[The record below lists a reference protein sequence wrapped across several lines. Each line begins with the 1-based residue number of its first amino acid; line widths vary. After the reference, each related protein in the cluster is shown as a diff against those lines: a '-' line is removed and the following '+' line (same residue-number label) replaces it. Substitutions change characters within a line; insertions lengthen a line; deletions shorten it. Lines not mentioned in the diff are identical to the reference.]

1 MPTPARTVDMAL
13 AGALR
18 ALREARGL
26 SQEQVA
32 QRAGVTMNTYAR
44 VELGQAAP
52 SWSTVRSIAAA
63 LDVSL
68 RDLAEAVE
76 AQG

>member
-1 MPTPARTVDMAL
+1 
-13 AGALR
+13 
-18 ALREARGL
+18 
-26 SQEQVA
+26 
-32 QRAGVTMNTYAR
+32 MNTYER